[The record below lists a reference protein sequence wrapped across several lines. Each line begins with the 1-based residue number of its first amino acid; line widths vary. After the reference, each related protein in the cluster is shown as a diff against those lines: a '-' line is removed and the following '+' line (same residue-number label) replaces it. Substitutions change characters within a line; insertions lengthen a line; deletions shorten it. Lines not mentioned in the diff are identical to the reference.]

1 MTLSI
6 EHLNWSHVTYIIRI
20 FFNVIE
26 VTNIDIDFFDKKV
39 EVSPK
44 MPAAIQ
50 AICVLKKRVNIQPR
64 RPANIVELTQ
74 KVAGHAPSK

>member
-1 MTLSI
+1 
-6 EHLNWSHVTYIIRI
+6 
-20 FFNVIE
+20 
-26 VTNIDIDFFDKKV
+26 
-39 EVSPK
+39 